1 MNEDNSVMSD
11 ARAAPSQNLRATGEP
26 DPARRPAV
34 LDSVDRKILAA
45 LIKDAR
51 IPNNSLAAQVGVAP
65 STCLGRVRALRD
77 AGVIRGYHADVD
89 PAALGRP
96 LQALIAVRL
105 RPGARGRIR
114 AFTDRIRARPE
125 VRNVY
130 FLAGAD
136 DFLLDVATADSLAM
150 RDFVVDQLSGF
161 PEVASTE
168 TNLIFDHVRGD
179 TWLS

>member
-1 MNEDNSVMSD
+1 M
-11 ARAAPSQNLRATGEP
+11 PSQNVRPGGESDGAT
-26 DPARRPAV
+26 RRPPT
-34 LDSVDRKILAA
+34 LDAVDRKILAV
-45 LIKDAR
+45 LIQDAR
-51 IPNNSLAAQVGVAP
+51 TPNNSLAAQVGVAP
-65 STCLGRVRALRD
+65 STCLGRVRALRE

-114 AFTDRIRARPE
+114 EFTDRIRARPE

-150 RDFVVDQLSGF
+150 RDFVVDQLSAF
-161 PEVASTE
+161 AEVASTE

>member
-1 MNEDNSVMSD
+1 MTGTS
-11 ARAAPSQNLRATGEP
+11 AASSQNVRAGGDP
-26 DPARRPAV
+26 DDPARRSPA
-34 LDSVDRKILAA
+34 LDAVDRKILAV
-45 LIKDAR
+45 LIQDAR
-51 IPNNSLAAQVGVAP
+51 TPNNSLAAQVGIAP
-65 STCLGRVRALRD
+65 STCLGRVRALRE

-105 RPGARGRIR
+105 RPGARGRIG

-150 RDFVVDQLSGF
+150 RDFVVDQLSAF

-179 TWLS
+179 TWLT

>member
-1 MNEDNSVMSD
+1 MD
-11 ARAAPSQNLRATGEP
+11 A
-26 DPARRPAV
+26 
-34 LDSVDRKILAA
+34 VDRKILAV
-45 LIKDAR
+45 LIQDAR
-51 IPNNSLAAQVGVAP
+51 TPNNSLAAQVGVAP
-65 STCLGRVRALRD
+65 STCLGRVRALRE

-114 AFTDRIRARPE
+114 EFTDRIRARPE

-136 DFLLDVATADSLAM
+136 DFLLDVATADSL
-150 RDFVVDQLSGF
+150 RDAGLRCRPTVAF